1 MLPRAF
7 THMKAG
13 ASAVEITNRS
23 WHVERTGKIPS
34 GNSEM
39 LLCCPE
45 RPEQQ
50 KERKCHFVAL
60 CITTPMSVLTFSLDL
75 AVKTQ
80 GPCHPLPGEH
90 PWVWQDYWHHLAIS
104 SDLFLSLSWR
114 SYKRRLSVKEENKW
128 QKGQRWKCMFSA
140 IFIKLIT

>member
-13 ASAVEITNRS
+13 ASAVEITSRS
-23 WHVERTGKIPS
+23 WHVEREGKIPS

-60 CITTPMSVLTFSLDL
+60 HNHSHVCPDFQSGSGSENPRAPSPPPRSQVSI
-75 AVKTQ
+75 
-80 GPCHPLPGEH
+80 PGC
-90 PWVWQDYWHHLAIS
+90 DGII
-104 SDLFLSLSWR
+104 DT
-114 SYKRRLSVKEENKW
+114 
-128 QKGQRWKCMFSA
+128 
-140 IFIKLIT
+140 I